1 MSLDWQ
7 ACRRER
13 LPDTGDYVL
22 ATSATNHVNESIRP
36 ALFQGPGHS
45 FENCCHYPKETMN
58 KILSTLIVTAFASV
72 GAHAADKMAPLTPA
86 VVAAPASA
94 VAAASAVAP
103 AASAD
108 KLKAKAQKLKD
119 TPVKAEVMPPSV
131 PATK

>member
-1 MSLDWQ
+1 
-7 ACRRER
+7 
-13 LPDTGDYVL
+13 
-22 ATSATNHVNESIRP
+22 
-36 ALFQGPGHS
+36 
-45 FENCCHYPKETMN
+45 MN

-103 AASAD
+103 AAPAASAD

-119 TPVKAEVMPPSV
+119 TPVKAEVMPPPV

>member
-1 MSLDWQ
+1 L
-7 ACRRER
+7 
-13 LPDTGDYVL
+13 TGDHVL
-22 ATSATNHVNESIRP
+22 AACATRHVNEIIRP

-58 KILSTLIVTAFASV
+58 KILSTLIVAAFATV

-86 VVAAPASA
+86 VAAAAAPASA

-119 TPVKAEVMPPSV
+119 MPVKAEVMPPQV

>member
-1 MSLDWQ
+1 
-7 ACRRER
+7 
-13 LPDTGDYVL
+13 
-22 ATSATNHVNESIRP
+22 
-36 ALFQGPGHS
+36 
-45 FENCCHYPKETMN
+45 MN

-103 AASAD
+103 AAPAASAASAD

-119 TPVKAEVMPPSV
+119 TPVKAEVMPPPV